1 MKLQPVNTLCSMI
14 KRNLIIHI
22 GMNRD
27 YLQKY
32 LDWICF
38 KSTITKKNIG
48 KKIVQLEAICFL
60 TKAKF
65 RVKDRYY
72 R

>member
-1 MKLQPVNTLCSMI
+1 MI

-38 KSTITKKNIG
+38 KSTITKKNIE
-48 KKIVQLEAICFL
+48 KKIDQLEAICFL

-72 R
+72 RKKSATLL